1 MHIEGMCD
9 EFGFFIIY
17 LIDNIMIYFRRKDKL
32 IVDILRIVINLLF
45 IKKTLKFDMKN
56 VKRR

>member
-17 LIDNIMIYFRRKDKL
+17 LIDNIIIYFKHKNKL
-32 IVDILRIVINLLF
+32 IVNLLRIVINLLF

>member
-1 MHIEGMCD
+1 MHIESMCD

-17 LIDNIMIYFRRKDKL
+17 LIDNIIIYFKHKNKL
-32 IVDILRIVINLLF
+32 IVNLLRIVINLLF